1 VKFSDGYWRIRE
13 DVRMARPAEVHDVT
27 ATSDTLTVHAPTRR
41 ITGRGDT
48 LNTPLLTFELWSP
61 AADVIGVRMTHRAG
75 APAATPA
82 FAVGTDPAAAVDV
95 GVDDHHAVLRSGRL
109 SVQVASGAP
118 WRLAFT
124 GDGRALTTAE
134 ARGTGFAEMPDGSH
148 RVLAQLGLGV
158 DEWVYG
164 LGERFGPFVKN
175 GQVVDIWND
184 DGGTSSW
191 KAYKNVPFYLTNQG
205 YGVFVNHPGAVSF
218 EVGSETVSQVQ
229 FSVEDQALEYFVIYG
244 PTPKEIL
251 TRHTA
256 LTGRPALPPA
266 WSFGLWLTTS
276 FTTSYDEAT
285 VTRFIQ
291 GMDDRDIPLR
301 VFHFDCFWMRE
312 FNWCDFEWDRRAF
325 PDPQAMLK
333 RLAARDLAISV
344 WIKPLHRPALAV
356 VRRGPGQRLPAQAP
370 GRHGLADRQ
379 LAGGHGHRRLHQPR
393 RLPLVPGQAARP
405 PRHGGRLLQDRLRRE
420 DPHRCRLVRWLRS
433 PAHAQLLHLPVQPHR
448 VRGHPR

>member
-1 VKFSDGYWRIRE
+1 VAAPGGTA
-13 DVRMARPAEVHDVT
+13 VRRASGRKPTALELIPGEVLRRLLAHPRGRANGRPAEVHDVT

-124 GDGRALTTAE
+124 GDGT
-134 ARGTGFAEMPDGSH
+134 H

-251 TRHTA
+251 TRYTA

-285 VTRFIQ
+285 VTRFH
-291 GMDDRDIPLR
+291 P
-301 VFHFDCFWMRE
+301 
-312 FNWCDFEWDRRAF
+312 
-325 PDPQAMLK
+325 
-333 RLAARDLAISV
+333 
-344 WIKPLHRPALAV
+344 
-356 VRRGPGQRLPAQAP
+356 
-370 GRHGLADRQ
+370 
-379 LAGGHGHRRLHQPR
+379 GHG
-393 RLPLVPGQAARP
+393 
-405 PRHGGRLLQDRLRRE
+405 
-420 DPHRCRLVRWLRS
+420 
-433 PAHAQLLHLPVQPHR
+433 
-448 VRGHPR
+448 